1 MKHLVKGAFLLCKE
15 DLSLSCLELF
25 DNTWEEKSYKA
36 SLFETAAM
44 NAYHM
49 ENHIEELL
57 CAAAAWACKGIRA
70 SRCDDRAMQ
79 CVIELLEIK
88 KQI

>member
-1 MKHLVKGAFLLCKE
+1 
-15 DLSLSCLELF
+15 
-25 DNTWEEKSYKA
+25 
-36 SLFETAAM
+36 M
-44 NAYHM
+44 NAYHL
-49 ENHIEELL
+49 EKHTEELL